1 MRTHCVEQYTLI
13 EISWKK
19 WPKNANAPKDNKY
32 ELPILKYNAKE
43 NAFVA
48 KKEGNPVEEEQEM
61 KTPSTSKSKDGKD
74 SKNTKE
80 ESCGSCN

>member
-1 MRTHCVEQYTLI
+1 
-13 EISWKK
+13 
-19 WPKNANAPKDNKY
+19 
-32 ELPILKYNAKE
+32 LPILKYNAKE
-43 NAFVA
+43 DAFVA